1 MLDAEIAPRD
11 SVIDHDVRW
20 LLAACDTPDKHVL
33 RLRHADGR
41 EVALFVHEGWL
52 DFVLGEISI
61 GKRAVRRHVLVG
73 NFDSLSVDD
82 WGRIFARLG
91 GVLKGRSTV
100 FLLGVVDGESL
111 DLALAGRAVDRNF
124 RVLRHGLDYE
134 RRLCMLGVDLDAYLA
149 SLPAGRRQDLRR
161 SLRRFEREF
170 AGRQEFSISTKPE
183 EVESFLL
190 SVEAVSAKTYQARLR
205 GLGVSRDGH
214 VGHKAI
220 EAARLGLARCY
231 LLRVDG
237 KPVAWR
243 IGFVH
248 GDTFFS
254 HHVGYD
260 PAYEAWHPGVVMH
273 LRTVADL
280 SAQGFRQ
287 LDMLYGDNAFKRK
300 AANLSRTERNVYL
313 FPRNVQGTASFLA
326 LAVVNRVSGRAGE
339 LLDRYGVKE
348 RLRRWLRRAARDD

>member
-1 MLDAEIAPRD
+1 M
-11 SVIDHDVRW
+11 IDHDVRW

-52 DFVLGEISI
+52 EFVLGELSI
-61 GKRAVRRHVLVG
+61 GRRAVRRHVLVG
-73 NFDSLSVDD
+73 NFGSLSVDD
-82 WGRIFARLG
+82 WARIFTRLRSM
-91 GVLKGRSTV
+91 LKGRSIV
-100 FLLGVVDGESL
+100 FLLGVVDDEAL
-111 DLALAGRAVDRNF
+111 DLALAGNEVDRHF
-124 RVLRHGLDYE
+124 RVLRHGPDYE
-134 RRLCMLGVDLDAYLA
+134 RRFCVLGAGLEAYLE
-149 SLPAGRRQDLRR
+149 SLSAGRRQDLRR

-170 AGRQEFSISTKPE
+170 DGRQQFSVSTRPD
-183 EVESFLL
+183 EVEGFIAA
-190 SVEAVSAKTYQARLR
+190 VEPVSGRTYQARLR
-205 GLGVSRDGH
+205 GLGVSKDSR
-214 VGHKAI
+214 VGRKAI
-220 EAARLGLARCY
+220 EAARLGRARCY

-237 KPVAWR
+237 QPVAWR

-260 PAYEAWHPGVVMH
+260 PDYEAWHPGVVMH
-273 LRTVADL
+273 LRTVEDL
-280 SAQGFRQ
+280 SAQGVRR

-313 FPRNVQGTASFLA
+313 FPRNLQGTVSFFA
-326 LAVVNRVSGRAGE
+326 LAAVNRASSRAGA

-348 RLRRWLRRAARDD
+348 RLRRWLRRAARDG